1 MIKRPLLFAIVAMFL
16 STASAGAQSAA
27 RRSPYDALAPGH
39 QKIAQALFLAQTTP
53 APGAVAPPLT
63 LDEIAARR
71 VSGQGW
77 GRIFKDMKAQ
87 GLITDRN
94 LARSVTRYEATIDS
108 DPSTKPSTTR
118 AASH

>member
-1 MIKRPLLFAIVAMFL
+1 MKRAVLFAAAGML
-16 STASAGAQSAA
+16 LCTAVAGAQSAA
-27 RRSPYDALAPGH
+27 RRSPYDVLAPGH

-53 APGAVAPPLT
+53 AADVVAAPLT

-71 VSGQGW
+71 VRGQDW

-87 GLITDRN
+87 GLITDRS
-94 LARSVTRYEATIDS
+94 LARSVIRYEATM
-108 DPSTKPSTTR
+108 DPEPSRQTGATR

>member
-1 MIKRPLLFAIVAMFL
+1 MKRAILFAAAGVFL
-16 STASAGAQSAA
+16 CTAVAGAQSGA
-27 RRSPYDALAPGH
+27 RRSPYDSLARGH

-53 APGAVAPPLT
+53 ADDVVAAPLT
-63 LDEIAARR
+63 LDQIAARR
-71 VSGQGW
+71 LTGQDW

-94 LARSVTRYEATIDS
+94 LARSVTRYEATLES
-108 DPSTKPSTTR
+108 QPSRKSSTTR

>member
-1 MIKRPLLFAIVAMFL
+1 MKRAFLFAAVGIVL
-16 STASAGAQSAA
+16 CTTDAGAQSAK

-39 QKIAQALFLAQTTP
+39 RKIAQALFLAQTTR
-53 APGAVAPPLT
+53 ADDVVATLT

-71 VSGQGW
+71 MRGQDW

-94 LARSVTRYEATIDS
+94 LARSVMRYEATMDS
-108 DPSTKPSTTR
+108 EPSPKPSATR
-118 AASH
+118 AASN